1 MKILPTLLWVPVE
14 MRLGLRR
21 ATEAFEDEL
30 LRSGLEP
37 TTSRQ
42 IASTFNEAHKQ
53 LVKQLTSPQTWASNP
68 THSRH
73 NDP

>member
-1 MKILPTLLWVPVE
+1 MKILPTLLWVPMG

-21 ATEAFEDEL
+21 ATETFEDEL

-37 TTSRQ
+37 AVSHQ

-53 LVKQLTSPQTWASNP
+53 LVKQLTSPKTWASNP

-73 NDP
+73 DNA